1 MPLKNICRMG
11 CQIEFLEKIQ
21 AKANQRFY
29 KTLDNLIIQTK
40 SLKNSKPL
48 IVDGLNLAR
57 GVYRHERFPYFNKII
72 VEMIEKKFFPILII
86 SKTPF
91 TYFYQNKLQKLPNVK
106 LFGIEKE
113 FKSKSEI
120 NRKYSTQDDLFAINS
135 ALYLGPNTH
144 LLSNDNFVDHIG
156 SSHFLPEI
164 APLFKIWRET
174 RCISFIPEETG
185 EEKFFKLP
193 NPFYAQIQ
201 GDALC
206 GYHIFVKDKTDD
218 IFNHVRD
225 ELVYCVRT
233 K

>member
-1 MPLKNICRMG
+1 
-11 CQIEFLEKIQ
+11 
-21 AKANQRFY
+21 
-29 KTLDNLIIQTK
+29 
-40 SLKNSKPL
+40 
-48 IVDGLNLAR
+48 
-57 GVYRHERFPYFNKII
+57 
-72 VEMIEKKFFPILII
+72 MIEKNFFPILII

-156 SSHFLPEI
+156 SNHFLPEI

-174 RCISFIPEETG
+174 RCISFIPEETD

-201 GDALC
+201 GDALR